1 MKRYKFLSAALL
13 GALLTMGTV
22 TSCSDSGY
30 LDINYNPN
38 YPSTASYKQLL
49 PAAEGSI
56 VAVSGLYQQ
65 ITGDFWCQY
74 VTQGN
79 STNQY
84 NTLSNYA
91 VTTSGSIPPVTTI
104 WQNTYA
110 NSLEDLK
117 LALASAEE
125 SKAWNYWMVAKI
137 LQAYNFLVLTDTYGD
152 IPFTGALDVE
162 NNPHA
167 AFDDSKTVVYP
178 GILEMLD
185 AAIAKLDDAKAAEK
199 ASPLGTADC
208 FLGGSMD
215 SWVGF
220 AKSLKLKMYLKDFD
234 AHKSDIQALLS
245 AGGLL
250 EQDCAWVNWEDG
262 ANKGNPLYEF
272 NIRQL
277 NTTENIR
284 ACHTF
289 LEYLLDKKDPRIIKL
304 YEVTANAKKTLGY
317 SSDEELVAHMDE
329 CYEGLPCGDKPT
341 TDETTEG
348 GIAISKSSRMKQAYD
363 DAVYLMNEAECE
375 LMIAE
380 AYARLG
386 NAEKAEE
393 YYNKGVLA
401 GFSRWGFD
409 GTAFVDGAYK
419 FDKADMLHSIAM
431 QYWVTY
437 AGANAYD
444 GWMTR
449 NRLGIP
455 EVQANITVRNPLALV
470 NNGILHEDDFEVR
483 ESGAVMLKDT
493 ARKSFLKAWQ
503 ERKQKAI
510 THPYLGEKV
519 PWGLVPYVQALL
531 LARYLRGD
539 LDEYPPFLW
548 K

>member
-1 MKRYKFLSAALL
+1 
-13 GALLTMGTV
+13 
-22 TSCSDSGY
+22 
-30 LDINYNPN
+30 
-38 YPSTASYKQLL
+38 
-49 PAAEGSI
+49 
-56 VAVSGLYQQ
+56 
-65 ITGDFWCQY
+65 
-74 VTQGN
+74 
-79 STNQY
+79 
-84 NTLSNYA
+84 
-91 VTTSGSIPPVTTI
+91 
-104 WQNTYA
+104 
-110 NSLEDLK
+110 
-117 LALASAEE
+117 
-125 SKAWNYWMVAKI
+125 
-137 LQAYNFLVLTDTYGD
+137 
-152 IPFTGALDVE
+152 
-162 NNPHA
+162 
-167 AFDDSKTVVYP
+167 
-178 GILEMLD
+178 
-185 AAIAKLDDAKAAEK
+185 
-199 ASPLGTADC
+199 
-208 FLGGSMD
+208 MD
-215 SWVGF
+215 SWAGF

-317 SSDEELVAHMDE
+317 SSDEELIAHMNE
-329 CYEGLPCGDKPT
+329 CYEGLPCGTKPN

-386 NAEKAEE
+386 NPVKAEE

-419 FDKADMLHSIAM
+419 FDKSDMLHSIAM

-455 EVQANITVRNPLALV
+455 EVQANITVRKSTTALQ
-470 NNGILHEDDFEVR
+470 R
-483 ESGAVMLKDT
+483 ELSDGYVLGNLVDPGASNMN
-493 ARKSFLKAWQ
+493 A
-503 ERKQKAI
+503 
-510 THPYLGEKV
+510 G
-519 PWGLVPYVQALL
+519 
-531 LARYLRGD
+531 
-539 LDEYPPFLW
+539 EYPMRLLYPTATTLYNSAAEKYVEENGNSLTKKLW
-548 K
+548 WEK

>member
-1 MKRYKFLSAALL
+1 MKKYKFLSEALL
-13 GALLTMGTV
+13 GAALTMITV

-30 LDINYNPN
+30 LDINYNPD
-38 YPSTASYKQLL
+38 YPATTTYKQLL
-49 PAAEGSI
+49 PAAEASI
-56 VAVSGLYQQ
+56 VAVDGLYAQ

-84 NTLSNYA
+84 NTLANYS
-91 VTTSGSIPPVTTI
+91 VTTGSSMPPVATLWT
-104 WQNTYA
+104 NTYA

-117 LALASAEE
+117 LALVSAEE
-125 SKAWNYWMVAKI
+125 NKAWNYWVVAKV
-137 LQAYNFLVLTDTYGD
+137 LQAYNYLLLTDSYGD

-167 AFDDSKTVVYP
+167 SFDDSKNVVYP
-178 GILEMLD
+178 GIFEMLD
-185 AAIAKLDDAKAAEK
+185 AAIAKIEDAK
-199 ASPLGTADC
+199 TADKSNPIGIIDC
-208 FLGGSMD
+208 FFGGDMD
-215 SWVGF
+215 SWAAF

-234 AHKSDIQALLS
+234 ANKADIQSLLS

-250 EQDCAWVNWEDG
+250 EADCAWTNWED
-262 ANKGNPLYEF
+262 ATNKANPLYEY

-289 LEYLLDKKDPRIIKL
+289 LEYLLNQKDPRVIKL
-304 YEVTANAKKTLGY
+304 YEVTSNAKATYGY
-317 SSDEELVAHMDE
+317 SSDEDLIAHMDV
-329 CYEGLPCGDKPT
+329 CYEGIPCGTKPP
-341 TDETTEG
+341 TDESEVD
-348 GIAISKSSRMKQAYD
+348 GIPISKSSRMKQTYSD
-363 DAVYLMNEAECE
+363 PVYLMNEAECE

-409 GTAFVDGAYK
+409 GASFVNGAYK
-419 FDKADMLHSIAM
+419 FDKSDMLRSIGM

-455 EVQANITVRNPLALV
+455 EIQAGITVRKSSTALQRELSDGYQLGNLV
-470 NNGILHEDDFEVR
+470 DPGSTNLNGGDYPMRL
-483 ESGAVMLKDT
+483 LYPT
-493 ARKSFLKAWQ
+493 ATTLYNSAAAKYVEENGNSLTKKLWW
-503 ERKQKAI
+503 
-510 THPYLGEKV
+510 EK
-519 PWGLVPYVQALL
+519 
-531 LARYLRGD
+531 
-539 LDEYPPFLW
+539 
-548 K
+548 

>member
-1 MKRYKFLSAALL
+1 
-13 GALLTMGTV
+13 
-22 TSCSDSGY
+22 
-30 LDINYNPN
+30 
-38 YPSTASYKQLL
+38 
-49 PAAEGSI
+49 
-56 VAVSGLYQQ
+56 
-65 ITGDFWCQY
+65 
-74 VTQGN
+74 
-79 STNQY
+79 
-84 NTLSNYA
+84 
-91 VTTSGSIPPVTTI
+91 
-104 WQNTYA
+104 
-110 NSLEDLK
+110 
-117 LALASAEE
+117 
-125 SKAWNYWMVAKI
+125 
-137 LQAYNFLVLTDTYGD
+137 
-152 IPFTGALDVE
+152 
-162 NNPHA
+162 
-167 AFDDSKTVVYP
+167 
-178 GILEMLD
+178 
-185 AAIAKLDDAKAAEK
+185 
-199 ASPLGTADC
+199 
-208 FLGGSMD
+208 MD
-215 SWVGF
+215 SWAGF

-262 ANKGNPLYEF
+262 TNKGNPLYEF

-386 NAEKAEE
+386 DAEKAEE

-455 EVQANITVRNPLALV
+455 EVQANITVRKSTTALQ
-470 NNGILHEDDFEVR
+470 R
-483 ESGAVMLKDT
+483 ELSDGYVLGNLVDPGASNMN
-493 ARKSFLKAWQ
+493 A
-503 ERKQKAI
+503 
-510 THPYLGEKV
+510 G
-519 PWGLVPYVQALL
+519 
-531 LARYLRGD
+531 
-539 LDEYPPFLW
+539 EYPMRLLYPTATTLYNSAAAKYVEENGNSLTKKLW
-548 K
+548 WEK

>member
-13 GALLTMGTV
+13 GAVLTMGTV

-84 NTLSNYA
+84 NTLANYA
-91 VTTSGSIPPVTTI
+91 VTTSGSIPPVTTV

-152 IPFTGALDVE
+152 IPFTGALDIE

-167 AFDDSKTVVYP
+167 SFDDSKTVVYP

-199 ASPLGTADC
+199 ASPLGVVDC

-215 SWVGF
+215 SWAGF

-262 ANKGNPLYEF
+262 TNKGNPLYEF

-289 LEYLLDKKDPRIIKL
+289 LEYLLDKKDPRVIKL
-304 YEVTANAKKTLGY
+304 YEVTANAKTTLGY
-317 SSDEELVAHMDE
+317 SSDEELIAHMDE
-329 CYEGLPCGDKPT
+329 CYEGLPFGTKPP
-341 TDETTEG
+341 TDESDDG
-348 GIAISKSSRMKQAYD
+348 GIPISKSSRMKQAYN

-409 GTAFVDGAYK
+409 GTNFVAGAYK
-419 FDKADMLHSIAM
+419 FDKS
-431 QYWVTY
+431 
-437 AGANAYD
+437 
-444 GWMTR
+444 
-449 NRLGIP
+449 
-455 EVQANITVRNPLALV
+455 
-470 NNGILHEDDFEVR
+470 
-483 ESGAVMLKDT
+483 
-493 ARKSFLKAWQ
+493 
-503 ERKQKAI
+503 
-510 THPYLGEKV
+510 
-519 PWGLVPYVQALL
+519 
-531 LARYLRGD
+531 D
-539 LDEYPPFLW
+539 LY
-548 K
+548 